1 MTEVF
6 FYHLQR
12 QSLETAL
19 PKLLLRSRE
28 RGWKALVKAA
38 TPERVAAL
46 DAHLWTFSDESFL
59 PHGRADEPEPAEQ
72 PVLLTHADGNPNG
85 AEALFLVDAA
95 APPADLSPFAR
106 VLLLFDGNDP
116 DAVEAGRR
124 DYRALRAAGHELS
137 YWQEDEGGGWRKRD
151 G

>member
-19 PKLLLRSRE
+19 PRLLLKTRE

-38 TPERVAAL
+38 TPERIASL

-59 PHGRADEPEPAEQ
+59 PHGRADEPEPEGQ
-72 PVLLTHADGNPNG
+72 PILLTQSDANRND
-85 AEALFLVDAA
+85 AEALFLVEGA
-95 APPADLSPFAR
+95 APPAELSGFAR
-106 VLLLFDGNDP
+106 VLLLFDGNDAG
-116 DAVEAGRR
+116 AVEAGRR
-124 DYRALRAAGHELS
+124 DYRALRDAGHLLS
-137 YWQEDEGGGWRKRD
+137 YWQEDEGGSWRKREA
-151 G
+151 